1 MKNILLVIITIVF
14 ITTPTLCFGQDTT
27 AIAGNTAKEKRI
39 SYAFINE
46 YGGNF
51 GAVINDGFFWG
62 EIIGVFVNGI
72 RFNKTQNEIGIGIG
86 TEHMFIV
93 QTFPIYFNYRHYF
106 PTFLDVTPLINIAVG
121 TRLSLWADH
130 LSDRRDPNAPHK
142 ILVSAGLYSTI
153 AGGFKVKSFSLTAGA
168 FLKSLEFLDNY
179 YFIGAEI
186 KVGFTF

>member
-1 MKNILLVIITIVF
+1 MKNIFLAIITTVF
-14 ITTPTLCFGQDTT
+14 IASPIVSFGQDT
-27 AIAGNTAKEKRI
+27 IAENTTKEKRI

-72 RFNKTQNEIGIGIG
+72 CFNKTQNEIGIGIG

-121 TRLSLWADH
+121 TRLSRWADH
-130 LSDRRDPNAPHK
+130 LSDRDPTAPHK
-142 ILVSAGLYSTI
+142 VLVSAGLYSTI